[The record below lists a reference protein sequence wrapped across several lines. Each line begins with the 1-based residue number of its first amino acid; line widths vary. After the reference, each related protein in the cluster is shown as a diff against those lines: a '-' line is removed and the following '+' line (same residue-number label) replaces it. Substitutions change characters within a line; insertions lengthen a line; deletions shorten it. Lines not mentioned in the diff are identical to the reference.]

1 MRPCRPLRRA
11 LEIDHEIFEHF
22 PETKLHYPDLDA
34 LYGFSCIKYWTLFL
48 TFASGSSANISNSR
62 CTLAV
67 RSFRCGHLCTTERSP
82 RTSVHYRDG

>member
-34 LYGFSCIKYWTLFL
+34 LYGFSCIKYWTLFPHVCI
-48 TFASGSSANISNSR
+48 GVER
-62 CTLAV
+62 Q
-67 RSFRCGHLCTTERSP
+67 HLEQPLHVGC
-82 RTSVHYRDG
+82 